1 MPRKKTIAIVGPG
14 NLGSSL
20 AVALSEAGYRI
31 RELVI
36 RDGSR
41 SRRQAAALARRLGA
55 RLSAISQATLAAEV
69 TWLCVSDDGI
79 AALARQLARRN
90 TWRGQIVLHSSGA
103 LSSEVLKPLQRAGAA
118 VGSAHPMMTFVRG
131 ASPEWRG
138 IPFAVEG
145 DRRAVDFARRVARDL
160 KLEPFVIPA
169 SSKVLYHAMGSFCSP
184 LLITLLATAE
194 EIARAAKIPPAK
206 ISKVMRPIL
215 EKTLT
220 NYFANGA
227 AAAFSGPM
235 QRGDLATV
243 KRHFEN
249 LRRVPGALEIYLPL
263 ALQAARRLP
272 VANRA
277 KLLRLVKKYQ
287 R

>member
-1 MPRKKTIAIVGPG
+1 MAP
-14 NLGSSL
+14 
-20 AVALSEAGYRI
+20 
-31 RELVI
+31 
-36 RDGSR
+36 
-41 SRRQAAALARRLGA
+41 
-55 RLSAISQATLAAEV
+55 
-69 TWLCVSDDGI
+69 
-79 AALARQLARRN
+79 
-90 TWRGQIVLHSSGA
+90 
-103 LSSEVLKPLQRAGAA
+103 
-118 VGSAHPMMTFVRG
+118 AHPMMTFVRG

-169 SSKVLYHAMGSFCSP
+169 TSKVLYHAMGSFCSP

-220 NYFANGA
+220 NYFDNGA

-243 KRHFEN
+243 ERHFEN

-277 KLLRLVKKYQ
+277 KLLRLVRKYE